1 MVDCKVTGRV
11 KQAMAARQIALVP
24 CLLGALSTQHALA
37 QAYPAKPV
45 RFIVPFAAGGAS
57 DIMARAVG
65 QKLGEAWGQ
74 TVVIDNRPG
83 GSGMIGTELVARA
96 APDGYTLLVV
106 EPTFAITPSLFPK
119 APFDVQKDFAPIV
132 QIGQAPQVLVVH
144 PSVPVKTVKELIALA
159 KAKPGQLNFAS
170 PGTGTTGHLGL
181 EMFKMMA
188 KVDMVHIPYK
198 GAGPAVADLLGGQ
211 IGVAVVSVSSAQTN
225 IKAGRLRAL
234 GVTSARRFSGT
245 PDIPTIA
252 EAALPGF
259 DTLQWWG
266 LVAPRATVADV
277 VNKIAA
283 DVGRLTASAEMKER
297 MLILG
302 AEPVTSSPER
312 FAVFMREEIDKW
324 GKLVRAS
331 GAKAD

>member
-1 MVDCKVTGRV
+1 MVDCRVTQHPR
-11 KQAMAARQIALVP
+11 QMTAALRIALASCVI
-24 CLLGALSTQHALA
+24 GALPQDAFA
-37 QAYPAKPV
+37 QAFPVRPV
-45 RFIVPFAAGGAS
+45 RFIVPFATGGAS

-65 QKLGEAWGQ
+65 QKLGESWGQ
-74 TVVIDNRPG
+74 TVVIDNRAG

-96 APDGYTLLVV
+96 APDGYTLLVA

-188 KVDMVHIPYK
+188 RVDMVHIPYK

-234 GVTSARRFSGT
+234 GVTSVKRFSGT
-245 PDIPTIA
+245 PEIPTIA
-252 EAALPGF
+252 EAGLPGF

-266 LVAPRATVADV
+266 LVAPRTTPADL

-283 DVGRLTASAEMKER
+283 DVGRLTASVEMKDR
-297 MLILG
+297 LLALG
-302 AEPVTSSPER
+302 AEPVASSPER
-312 FAVFMREEIDKW
+312 FAAFIRDEIDKW

-331 GAKAD
+331 GARAD

>member
-1 MVDCKVTGRV
+1 
-11 KQAMAARQIALVP
+11 MAAKSVVAGTAL
-24 CLLGALSTQHALA
+24 ALYALAALFNQLA
-37 QAYPAKPV
+37 QAQPFPAKPV
-45 RFIVPFAAGGAS
+45 RFIVPFATGGAS
-57 DIMARAVG
+57 DIVGRVVG

-74 TVVIDNRPG
+74 TVVIDNRAG

-96 APDGYTLLVV
+96 APDGYLLLVV
-106 EPTFAITPSLFPK
+106 EPTFAITPGLFSK
-119 APFDVQKDFAPIV
+119 VPFDVQKDFAPIV

-159 KAKPGQLNFAS
+159 RAKPGQLNFAS

-181 EMFKMMA
+181 ELFKMMA

-211 IGVAVVSVSSAQTN
+211 ISVAVVSVSSAQTN

-234 GVTSARRFSGT
+234 GVTSEKRFSGL
-245 PDIPTIA
+245 PEIPTIA

-266 LVAPRATVADV
+266 LVAPRATPAEI
-277 VNKIAA
+277 VNRIAA
-283 DVGRLTASAEMKER
+283 DVGRLATSPEMKER
-297 MLILG
+297 MLALG
-302 AEPVTSSPER
+302 AEPVASSPER
-312 FAVFMREEIDKW
+312 FTAFIRDEIDKW

-331 GAKAD
+331 GARPD

>member
-1 MVDCKVTGRV
+1 MVDISGMRKAAFVIA
-11 KQAMAARQIALVP
+11 AMVAMSAQF
-24 CLLGALSTQHALA
+24 A
-37 QAYPAKPV
+37 QAQTYPVKPV
-45 RFIVPFAAGGAS
+45 RFIVPFATGGAS
-57 DIMARAVG
+57 DIVGRVVG
-65 QKLGEAWGQ
+65 QKIGEIWGQ
-74 TVVIDNRPG
+74 TVVIDNRAG

-96 APDGYTLLVV
+96 APDGYVLLVV
-106 EPTFAITPSLFPK
+106 EPTFAITPGLFSK
-119 APFDVQKDFAPIV
+119 VPFDVQKDFAPIV

-159 KAKPGQLNFAS
+159 RAKPGQLNFAS

-181 EMFKMMA
+181 ELFKMMA

-211 IGVAVVSVSSAQTN
+211 ISVAVVSVSSAQTN

-234 GVTSARRFSGT
+234 GVTSDKRFSGL
-245 PDIPTIA
+245 PEIPTIA

-259 DTLQWWG
+259 NTLQWWG
-266 LVAPRATVADV
+266 LVAPRGTPGEV

-283 DVGRLTASAEMKER
+283 DISRLAASAEMKER
-297 MLILG
+297 MLALG
-302 AEPVTSSPER
+302 AEPVVSSPER
-312 FAVFMREEIDKW
+312 FTAFIRDEIDKW

-331 GAKAD
+331 GARPD